1 MKKTVLN
8 LDAAAAFARAFFKWL
23 AIAAVTGAVSG
34 LVGSAFYA
42 SVASATALRETH
54 GWLLWLLP
62 AAGAAIAL
70 LYRLTKLD
78 GLGTD
83 AIIDAI
89 HAGRK
94 ISPLLVPVIF
104 VSTAATHL
112 FGGSAG
118 REGAALQI
126 GGSLGQNIAKLF
138 RLDDKDMRLATLC
151 GMSALFSALFGT
163 PLTATIFAL
172 EVISVGELYYAGL
185 VPCLA
190 SSLAAFAVTRLFNIA
205 PTHFDVAA
213 PALTAGLLWRVAVL
227 GVICALM
234 SVVLCETMHRSEKLT
249 KKLVPDSILRAVM
262 GGCAIIALTF
272 LVGTTDYNGAGTQ
285 VIALAVEGGQARPW
299 DFALKLLFTAVT
311 LSSGFKG
318 GEMVPTFFIGS
329 TLGCALGPVLG
340 IPAGFAAAVGLAAV
354 FCGAVN
360 CPVAATILA
369 IELFGADGTIYFAVA
384 IAISYMLSGYTG
396 LYRSQKIIYSKLKAE
411 YIDIHAK

>member
-213 PALTAGLLWRVAVL
+213 PALTAGLLWRVAIL

-369 IELFGADGTIYFAVA
+369 IELFGADGAIYFAVA

>member
-1 MKKTVLN
+1 MN

-213 PALTAGLLWRVAVL
+213 PALTAGLLWRVAIL

-369 IELFGADGTIYFAVA
+369 IELFGADGAIYFAVA

>member
-213 PALTAGLLWRVAVL
+213 PALTAGLLWRVAIL

-299 DFALKLLFTAVT
+299 DFVLKLLFTAVT

-369 IELFGADGTIYFAVA
+369 IELFGADGAIYFAVA